1 MKKGTFIFDG
11 VSSEDL
17 NTLIQSRPSIE
28 APLRKVEM
36 KSIYGSDG
44 DMPIDEG
51 AYSNTTLELSMF
63 TNGNDLIGDRQKLY
77 DVLDSR
83 GVYKELIPYFDPD
96 KIYRVMLSDKVK
108 FDNQEMFGNI
118 QLVTANFSVMPY
130 KYLLANTPVQFINSL
145 NINNPT
151 NYHSQPIIEV
161 TGTGSV
167 VIKVNGVDFVIKNV
181 PGTIVVNSER
191 YAAYQENVPG
201 VLTPMNHQIATREFP
216 VLKPGANQIT
226 VTGSVT
232 NVTIKPR
239 WRSLV

>member
-96 KIYRVMLSDKVK
+96 KIYRVILSDKVK

-130 KYLLANTPVQFINSL
+130 KYLSANTPVQFVNSL